1 MNINLKDCKNVNL
14 HIENV
19 DEENVDLQKTINK
32 TETKET
38 TQRGY
43 CGKVVKIAIA
53 LFVLIILVFFAQKN
67 PEITPTITKIV
78 EYILSLLK

>member
-1 MNINLKDCKNVNL
+1 MKIKLKDCKNVNL

-19 DEENVDLQKTINK
+19 GLQKTIKK

-38 TQRGY
+38 KEWSHFFEIV
-43 CGKVVKIAIA
+43 GKVVRIAVA